1 MTRSPAAQEAS
12 RVNGAKSSG
21 PKTAKGK
28 RRSARNAVKHNL
40 RGRAML
46 ERAQLPE
53 WLREIELELV
63 TMLGGDCWLSQR
75 EWIQLLLAWLQLE
88 RVDALIDAA
97 GEQAFAGMEQTGAEQ
112 IPAFLNDAPEATLLS
127 LARLHAY
134 RRRFR
139 GRRDACV
146 RRLFKR
152 GMPRTDAAADDIGG
166 AASSGAVQSE
176 IFQAP

>member
-1 MTRSPAAQEAS
+1 MQQSVRRRLGRRSTPAAQEAS
-12 RVNGAKSSG
+12 RVNGAKSNG

-46 ERAQLPE
+46 DRAHLPV
-53 WLREIELELV
+53 WLRDVEDELV
-63 TMLGGDCWLSQR
+63 TMLGGDCSLSQR
-75 EWIQLLLAWLQLE
+75 EWIDELLLAWLQLE

-97 GEQAFAGMEQTGAEQ
+97 GEQAFAGMEQMGAEQ
-112 IPAFLNDAPEATLLS
+112 VPAFLDEAPADTVLR

-152 GMPRTDAAADDIGG
+152 GMPRLDGEAH
-166 AASSGAVQSE
+166 
-176 IFQAP
+176 